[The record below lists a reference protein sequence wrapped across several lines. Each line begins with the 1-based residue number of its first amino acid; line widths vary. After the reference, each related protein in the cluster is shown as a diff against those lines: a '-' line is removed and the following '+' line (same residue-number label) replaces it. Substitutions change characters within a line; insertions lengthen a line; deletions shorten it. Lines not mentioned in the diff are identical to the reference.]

1 MAVAQKGAVDKAVS
15 SVTAVQT
22 AAGAA
27 TVIGGGIGVFL
38 AVIFFIGGLLGWLL
52 VMKKKVLHCT
62 NYSAVVPAS

>member
-15 SVTAVQT
+15 SVTVVQT

-27 TVIGGGIGVFL
+27 TVIGGGIGIFL

-52 VMKKKVLHCT
+52 VMKKKVLICTHC
-62 NYSAVVPAS
+62 SAVVPAS

>member
-1 MAVAQKGAVDKAVS
+1 MAVAQKWSVDKAVS

-27 TVIGGGIGVFL
+27 TVIGGGIGIFL

-52 VMKKKVLHCT
+52 VMKKKVLICTHC
-62 NYSAVVPAS
+62 SAVVPAS

>member
-1 MAVAQKGAVDKAVS
+1 LTLAQKEAVDKAVS

-27 TVIGGGIGVFL
+27 TVIGGGIGIFL

-52 VMKKKVLHCT
+52 VMKKVLHCT

>member
-27 TVIGGGIGVFL
+27 TVIGGGIGIFL

-52 VMKKKVLHCT
+52 VMKKKVLICTHC
-62 NYSAVVPAS
+62 SAVVPAS